1 VGKLKIVGLAF
12 VLAVLILGVS
22 FFVIGYLKP
31 KSAGLLIETS
41 PEATVF
47 INGEQAGRTKYEETM
62 KPGEVIIKLVPDSFD
77 KPLAPYE
84 TKLNLVSGIK
94 TILQRDFGDSEKT
107 SGGVTISF
115 EKIGGNETG
124 LSVISTPDES
134 QVTVDGQIRG
144 FTPYKT
150 TTITEGEHEIM
161 ISSQGY
167 AERIVLVKTKEGHQL
182 TADVKLTPSDDEV
195 DEEEEQKDG
204 EEEPLDE
211 VDEIEEP
218 DQIEIIDTPTGF
230 LRVRIEPS
238 TLAKE
243 VAQVEPG
250 DTFDLLDTDED
261 TGWYKIEY
269 EKDSEGW
276 ISNKYAKIVGE
287 EEEEKSN

>member
-1 VGKLKIVGLAF
+1 MGKLKIVGLAL

-31 KSAGLLIETS
+31 KSAGLLIETN
-41 PEATVF
+41 PEAIVF
-47 INGEQAGRTKYEETM
+47 INGEQVGRTKYDETM
-62 KPGEVIIKLVPDSFD
+62 KPGEVTIKLVPDSFD

-107 SGGVTISF
+107 SSGVTISF
-115 EKIGGNETG
+115 EKIGGDETG

-161 ISSQGY
+161 VSSQGY
-167 AERIVLVKTKEGHQL
+167 ADKVVLVKNRKGHQL
-182 TADVKLTPSDDEV
+182 TADVKLAPGGDV
-195 DEEEEQKDG
+195 VKEEEEQKDS
-204 EEEPLDE
+204 EKEPLDE
-211 VDEIEEP
+211 ESEVKKL

-243 VAQVEPG
+243 VAQVDPG

-269 EKDSEGW
+269 EEGSEGW

-287 EEEEKSN
+287 EEKESN

>member
-1 VGKLKIVGLAF
+1 MGKLKIVGLAL

-22 FFVIGYLKP
+22 FFIIGYLKP
-31 KSAGLLIETS
+31 KSAGLLIETN

-47 INGEQAGRTKYEETM
+47 INGEQVGRTKYDETM
-62 KPGEVIIKLVPDSFD
+62 KPGEVTIKLVPDSFD

-107 SGGVTISF
+107 SSGVTISF
-115 EKIGGNETG
+115 EKIGGDETG

-161 ISSQGY
+161 VSSQGY
-167 AERIVLVKTKEGHQL
+167 ADKVVLVKTRKSHQL
-182 TADVKLTPSDDEV
+182 TADVKLAPGGDEV
-195 DEEEEQKDG
+195 KEEEKQKDSG
-204 EEEPLDE
+204 DEPLDE
-211 VDEIEEP
+211 ESGAEEL

-230 LRVRIEPS
+230 LRVRVEPS

-243 VAQVEPG
+243 VAQVDPG

-269 EKDSEGW
+269 EEGSEGW

-287 EEEEKSN
+287 EEKESN